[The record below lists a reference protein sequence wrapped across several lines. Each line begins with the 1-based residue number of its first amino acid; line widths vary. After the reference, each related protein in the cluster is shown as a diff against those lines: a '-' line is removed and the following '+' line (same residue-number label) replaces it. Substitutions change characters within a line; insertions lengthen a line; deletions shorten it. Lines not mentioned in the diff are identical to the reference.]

1 MKRHYRIT
9 PPGHGQPSDEEIAR
23 LRDARRLVY
32 AYEKAVR
39 QPRRPLYRD
48 PKAFLVLLVI
58 VLLAWLLSGD
68 HGGVDHRDGRA
79 VDRGTEEA
87 P

>member
-1 MKRHYRIT
+1 MKRQYRIT
-9 PPGHGQPSDEEIAR
+9 PPGHAQPSDEEIAR
-23 LRDARRLVY
+23 FRDARRLVH

-39 QPRRPLYRD
+39 RPRRPLYRD
-48 PKAFLVLLVI
+48 PKAFLVLLVV

-68 HGGVDHRDGRA
+68 HRQAGQRDPALQDGGAQKV
-79 VDRGTEEA
+79 